1 MQEERGAIINK
12 LKGYRYFLPLL
23 YIACFEVILHVW
35 SRAEF
40 QAAKR
45 EREALEK
52 QVEKLEGDKK
62 QKLELE
68 RQTRMALEYKSIE
81 EVDRRIKNVE
91 HIIETESLDSK
102 EERELLKQVQR
113 LKASRKVGFSQ
124 RFMYSSKTPSLPS
137 QAVEDYEKLRFSLFG
152 PRKEKKEKSEE
163 KGGEGAGAGA
173 GAGDKKQSPL
183 QAAHTDARGNLMAQL
198 RQKKAKQKEI
208 MELIKS
214 EEEVDFGIPCYSLCR
229 F

>member
-124 RFMYSSKTPSLPS
+124 RFLYSSKTPPFHPRLWKTMKSFGSPCSVRARRRRRSPRRRVAKVLVLVLVPVTRNNLLS
-137 QAVEDYEKLRFSLFG
+137 KLL
-152 PRKEKKEKSEE
+152 
-163 KGGEGAGAGA
+163 
-173 GAGDKKQSPL
+173 
-183 QAAHTDARGNLMAQL
+183 TLMPA
-198 RQKKAKQKEI
+198 ET
-208 MELIKS
+208 
-214 EEEVDFGIPCYSLCR
+214 
-229 F
+229 